1 MGTHRTSPTETRRR
15 VTRICE
21 SLPEVEVEDEGR
33 HVGFRVRKKRFA
45 WYLEDHH
52 GDGRVS
58 LHCKV
63 ETGAN
68 DVLATSTPDRY
79 FIPAYLGPRGWIG
92 FWLDVPTLD
101 WREAAELIVDS
112 YRLVAPKRLADLVNE
127 RSFELAIDIKDPD

>member
-1 MGTHRTSPTETRRR
+1 MHRTSIPDARGRISA
-15 VTRICE
+15 ICE
-21 SLPEVEVEDEGR
+21 SLPEVEVQDEGK
-33 HVGFRVRKKRFA
+33 HVGFRVRRKRFA

-68 DVLATSTPDRY
+68 EVLATSSPDRY
-79 FIPAYLGPRGWIG
+79 FIPPYLGPRGWIG

-101 WREAAELIVDS
+101 WGEAAELIVDS
-112 YRLVAPKRLADLVNE
+112 YRLVAPKRLADLVE
-127 RSFELAIDIKDPD
+127 KRSFELPIDIEDPD